1 MYDDLSIAA
10 ARKAVGEWLDGAWDP
25 GLTVREWWARLAESG
40 WGYPTWPKEW
50 FGRDMSDVQAD
61 GVAQEMAARGVLGPP
76 VGVGPAMGAKV
87 ILVHGTDGQKRRYL
101 PGLARGEENWCQFF
115 SEPGA
120 GSDLASV
127 QTRAVR
133 DGDEWVVNGQK
144 VWNSGTT
151 HADRGLLVA
160 RTDIDVPKHRGMS
173 YFIIDVDQPGIEIRP
188 IRQMNGQAEFN
199 ETFFTDARARRRRPY
214 RRSR

>member
-1 MYDDLSIAA
+1 MC
-10 ARKAVGEWLDGAWDP
+10 R
-25 GLTVREWWARLAESG
+25 
-40 WGYPTWPKEW
+40 PT
-50 FGRDMSDVQAD
+50 A
-61 GVAQEMAARGVLGPP
+61 VAQEMAGRGVLGPP

-87 ILVHGTDGQKRRYL
+87 ILVHGTEEQKRRYL

-151 HADRGLLVA
+151 HRRPGPARGPDR
-160 RTDIDVPKHRGMS
+160 HRRS
-173 YFIIDVDQPGIEIRP
+173 
-188 IRQMNGQAEFN
+188 QASGHVVFHH
-199 ETFFTDARARRRRPY
+199 RRRPAGH
-214 RRSR
+214 RDPSHPPDERAGGVQRNLLH